1 MMNAD
6 YEKMKQ
12 CIMEAL
18 SQKTGFDQD
27 QSGCFSYE
35 IYPDYRDEMDNDTAV
50 KILASESS
58 FVISNCFAAEIRIF
72 II

>member
-6 YEKMKQ
+6 YKKMKQ

-35 IYPDYRDEMDNDTAV
+35 IYPDYRDEMDNATASTPCMHRFSRQAHDT
-50 KILASESS
+50 
-58 FVISNCFAAEIRIF
+58 
-72 II
+72 

>member
-1 MMNAD
+1 MNAD

-35 IYPDYRDEMDNDTAV
+35 IYPDYRDE
-50 KILASESS
+50 ILDGANSASG
-58 FVISNCFAAEIRIF
+58 VTIL
-72 II
+72 